1 VPRQVNEAASVIEDS
16 GFTIID
22 DLLHGYGGG
31 YLPPVLG
38 SKSLPPLYPPPQA
51 GEGRVGVPDE
61 PFRAGMVVVIQ
72 PNVVTLDG
80 KAGVQTG
87 EMVFITKTGIEPFH
101 DVPRGFVRV

>member
-1 VPRQVNEAASVIEDS
+1 MLKDGALPRDVIEAASVIEAA

-38 SKSLPPLYPPPQA
+38 SKSRPSA
-51 GEGRVGVPDE
+51 HVPDE

-72 PNVVTLDG
+72 PNVVTPDG

-87 EMVFITKTGIEPFH
+87 EMVLITKTGIERFH
-101 DVPRGFVRV
+101 AVPRGFARI